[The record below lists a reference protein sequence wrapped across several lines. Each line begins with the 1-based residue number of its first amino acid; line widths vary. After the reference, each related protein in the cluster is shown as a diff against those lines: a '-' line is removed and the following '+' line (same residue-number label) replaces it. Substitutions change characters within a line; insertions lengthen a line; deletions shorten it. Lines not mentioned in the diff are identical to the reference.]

1 MVVTSMIQAMT
12 DAIKQNME
20 SYCKNHDF
28 SKLTPELAEAMT
40 EGISRTVSQAGVAG
54 YRSLLESYEEHAPVI
69 ERDGEQYRL
78 KGPVPKE
85 YLTSF
90 GPMQVSR
97 NLYQNKSDTKSHV
110 PLEAAWGMTDE
121 FMTRE
126 VREAVLHSCAFV
138 TPDEARLMFQKCAM
152 FQPSATAMKQV
163 IAENG
168 QRMEGR
174 KLELDDQIRAQ
185 ETVPKGTRVL
195 AASMDGVNVLLN
207 ERGVKRGRP
216 SERPTGKD
224 SQTTPTAYKNAMVG
238 SVSFYGP
245 VPEGEKSPERLACR
259 YTAHMPEEGAPTFK
273 KQFEDEVR
281 SAHEKCNK
289 DVVKVLVLDG
299 APHLWK
305 YVEAKPLF
313 QEYEKII
320 DYWHTLEHL
329 SAAGEALFG
338 KDDPEAESWYEKYRT
353 ILLESDTGAQSVVR
367 SMAYYASTRIRPA
380 ARREELRKQ
389 TTFFQRNK
397 HRMQY
402 AGFRRRGLP
411 IGSGPVEAACKT
423 LVKTRMCRS
432 GMRWSRQ
439 GGENILD
446 IRTYVKSD
454 RWDSAWSE
462 IKRLS
467 LAA

>member
-1 MVVTSMIQAMT
+1 MVVTRMIQAMT
-12 DAIKQNME
+12 DTIKQKIEFFCENR
-20 SYCKNHDF
+20 DF
-28 SKLTPELAEAMT
+28 SKLTPELAEAIT
-40 EGISRTVSQAGVAG
+40 EGISRAIAQAGVAG
-54 YRSLLESYEEHAPVI
+54 YRAFLESYEEHAPVI
-69 ERDGEQYRL
+69 EREGEQYRL

-90 GPMQVSR
+90 GPMRVSR
-97 NLYQNKSDTKSHV
+97 NLYQNKSDTKSCI

-126 VREAVLHSCAFV
+126 VREAVLYSCAFV
-138 TPDEARLMFQKCAM
+138 TPDEARMMFRKWAL

-168 QRMEGR
+168 KRMVGH
-174 KLELDDQIRAQ
+174 KKELDAKIQAQ
-185 ETVPKGTRVL
+185 EAVPKGTRVL
-195 AASMDGVNVLLN
+195 AASLDGVNVLLN

-224 SQTTPTAYKNAMVG
+224 SPTTPTAYKNAMVG
-238 SVSFYGP
+238 SISFYGA

-273 KQFEDEVR
+273 KQFEAEIR
-281 SAHEKCNK
+281 SAHENCGK
-289 DVVKVLVLDG
+289 DMVKVLVLDG
-299 APHLWK
+299 ARHFWK
-305 YVEAKPLF
+305 YVEATPLF
-313 QEYEKII
+313 REYEKII
-320 DYWHTLEHL
+320 DYWHALEHL

-338 KDDPEAESWYEKYRT
+338 KDDPEAKAWYEKYRT
-353 ILLESDTGAQSVVR
+353 ILLESDTGSQSVVR
-367 SMAYYASTRIRPA
+367 SMAYYASTRIRSA

-397 HRMQY
+397 HRMRY
-402 AGFRRRGLP
+402 AEFRRRGLP

-446 IRTYVKSD
+446 IRTYVKSG
-454 RWDSAWSE
+454 RWNSAWGE
-462 IKRLS
+462 IKKLS